1 MNSSNHQHFSYE
13 PGDWFCYDWICMQL
27 LKIKSQEIIQWLWQR
42 HSELKQKLVVYN
54 NFQTNNKFK
63 TASSYH
69 LQRNSP
75 LESYTYWPLT
85 YLCYQLL
92 FRVFVCFITPSQH
105 NRTAERGSEFLDLRA
120 YIRSNHGSHITSDY
134 WVGNITM
141 PMLQEPKVFLHS
153 VN

>member
-1 MNSSNHQHFSYE
+1 MNPNNDFSYE

-27 LKIKSQEIIQWLWQR
+27 LKIKSQEIIHWLWQR

-54 NFQTNNKFK
+54 CFQANNKFK

-75 LESYTYWPLT
+75 LESYTYWPLSWPDLPVLSIT
-85 YLCYQLL
+85 VSC
-92 FRVFVCFITPSQH
+92 VCFITPSQH
-105 NRTAERGSEFLDLRA
+105 NRTVERGSEYLDLRA
-120 YIRSNHGSHITSDY
+120 YIRSNHGSHITSDF

-141 PMLQEPKVFLHS
+141 PMLQEPKVSFT
-153 VN
+153 V